1 MKKIASPQVPFINL
15 PAQHRKLQAHIL
27 AALERTL
34 AGAHFILGPE
44 TQALEKEIAGLC
56 GARFGLG
63 LNSGTDALLLSLRA
77 LEVGPGDEV
86 IVPDFTFMATASA
99 VMLAG
104 ATPVLA
110 DVDPVTY
117 TLSPAAVKKCL
128 TRRTRAIVP
137 VHLYGQAADMTRLL
151 ALART
156 HRLAV
161 VEDACQALGATWQ
174 GKPVGALG
182 DAGCLSFFP
191 TKNLGGI
198 GDGGMVV
205 TNRPELA
212 ARVKRLRNHG
222 SEEKYRHLELGYN
235 SRLDEV
241 QSAVLRVKL
250 PQLKRWNQQR
260 RNLAGLYA
268 RALDA
273 SKLVLPAV
281 RAGAGHVYHQYAVQT
296 DLRDALAVH
305 LKSRGVETAVH
316 YPLALHQQPIFARLP
331 SARRLFPVAEKLAR
345 RVLCLPITPET
356 SPGQARR
363 VAREINAFFDHKPS
377 K

>member
-1 MKKIASPQVPFINL
+1 MKKAVSPPVKFINL
-15 PAQHRKLQAHIL
+15 PAQHRALQARIV
-27 AALERTL
+27 AAFKRTL

-44 TQALEKEIAGLC
+44 TQALEKEIAALC
-56 GARFGLG
+56 GARFGVG

-77 LEVGPGDEV
+77 LNIGPGDEV

-110 DVDPVTY
+110 DVDPITY
-117 TLSPAAVKKCL
+117 TLTPEAVKQGL
-128 TRRTRAIVP
+128 TRRTRAIIP
-137 VHLYGQAADMTRLL
+137 VHLYGQAADMTSLL
-151 ALART
+151 ALAKA

-212 ARVKRLRNHG
+212 RRVQRLRNHG
-222 SEEKYRHLELGYN
+222 CQEKYRHLELGYN

-250 PQLKRWNQQR
+250 PYLKKWNEQR
-260 RNLAGLYA
+260 RALARFYTRTLNA
-268 RALDA
+268 DQ
-273 SKLVLPAV
+273 VILPAV
-281 RAGAGHVYHQYAVQT
+281 RSGAVHVFHQFAVQVAK
-296 DLRDALAVH
+296 RDALAAH
-305 LKSRGVETAVH
+305 LKAAGVETSVH
-316 YPLALHQQPIFARLP
+316 YPLALHQQPLFAHLP
-331 SARRLFPVAEKLAR
+331 SARRAFPVSENLAR

-356 SPGQARR
+356 SLAQAKR
-363 VAREINAFFDHKPS
+363 VAQAANAFFELGR
-377 K
+377 

>member
-1 MKKIASPQVPFINL
+1 MKKAVTSPVKFINL
-15 PAQHRKLQAHIL
+15 PAQHRALQARIV
-27 AALERTL
+27 AAFKRTL
-34 AGAHFILGPE
+34 AGGHFILGPE
-44 TQALEKEIAGLC
+44 TQALEKEIAAVC
-56 GARFGLG
+56 AARFGVG

-77 LEVGPGDEV
+77 LNLGPGDEV
-86 IVPDFTFMATASA
+86 VVPDYTFMATASA

-110 DVDPVTY
+110 DVDPLTY
-117 TLSPAAVKKCL
+117 TLTVEAVKKCL
-128 TRRTRAIVP
+128 TRRTRAIIP
-137 VHLYGQAADMTRLL
+137 VHLYGQAADMTGLL
-151 ALART
+151 ALAKA

-161 VEDACQALGATWQ
+161 VEDACQALGATWK

-222 SEEKYRHLELGYN
+222 CEEKYRHLELGYN

-250 PQLKRWNQQR
+250 PYLKKWNQQR
-260 RNLAGLYA
+260 QALAQLYT
-268 RALDA
+268 RSLNA
-273 SKLVLPAV
+273 SRMVLPAV
-281 RAGAGHVYHQYAVQT
+281 RAGAGHVFHQFVIQVNG
-296 DLRDALAVH
+296 RDALAAH
-305 LKSRGVETAVH
+305 LKGAGVETAVH
-316 YPLALHQQPIFARLP
+316 YPLALHQQPLFAHLP
-331 SARRLFPVAEKLAR
+331 SARRAFPVAENLAR
-345 RVLCLPITPET
+345 QVLCLPITPET
-356 SPGQARR
+356 SPVQAKR
-363 VAREINAFFDHKPS
+363 VVKLINEFLQ
-377 K
+377 